1 MQILRIIQ
9 KEFVKIG
16 KKTGWN
22 VKEYIKIKNPKNK
35 NGSNKKMNDSIQGVI
50 AVVLIA
56 FFIIVAIVVNTP
68 ALTGTSLIQF
78 PDQEI
83 IIENE
88 TTSSN
93 TTAMNNTSNDTE

>member
-1 MQILRIIQ
+1 
-9 KEFVKIG
+9 
-16 KKTGWN
+16 
-22 VKEYIKIKNPKNK
+22 
-35 NGSNKKMNDSIQGVI
+35 MNDLIQGLI

-56 FFIIVAIVVNTP
+56 FFIILAIVVNTL
-68 ALTGTSLIQF
+68 ASTGTSLIQF